1 LRSLAGNPDPLVLVA
16 MNARLFQ
23 FSAARLFLSC
33 VASAALLVTFNSS
46 AKDLNPSAKDLR
58 WQNGPAARPYVI
70 LLRHGQAPGR
80 GEPANFDF
88 NDCSTQRGLSDEG
101 RDEAR
106 QLGHTLRTLGVNVTK
121 VLTSRWCRARQTAEL
136 LGFGPIED
144 DRAFDNL
151 DMNKNRSQFLL
162 ENERKSIAS
171 WRGPGVLVVVTH
183 SSNLKALAKVTPESD
198 SVIVVEPNIGANLTH
213 IAQVNLH
220 ELTGGML
227 Y

>member
-1 LRSLAGNPDPLVLVA
+1 MS
-16 MNARLFQ
+16 ARLFR
-23 FSAARLFLSC
+23 FSAARRFLSC
-33 VASAALLVTFNSS
+33 VATAALLVTFNSS
-46 AKDLNPSAKDLR
+46 AQELDRQGGSDAP
-58 WQNGPAARPYVI
+58 PYVI

-80 GEPANFDF
+80 GEPANFDL
-88 NDCSTQRGLSDEG
+88 NDCGTQRGLSNKG

-106 QLGHTLRTLGVNVTK
+106 ELGHTLRTLGVNVTK
-121 VLTSRWCRARQTAEL
+121 VLTSRWCRTRQTAEL
-136 LGFGPIED
+136 LGFGPVEE

-151 DMNKNRSQFLL
+151 EMNKNRSQSLI

-183 SSNLKALAKVTPESD
+183 SSNLKALAEINPQPD
-198 SVIVVEPNIGANLTH
+198 SVIVVEPNTGADLTY

-220 ELTGGML
+220 ELTSDML

>member
-1 LRSLAGNPDPLVLVA
+1 

-23 FSAARLFLSC
+23 FSVARLFLSC
-33 VASAALLVTFNSS
+33 VATATLLVTFNSS
-46 AKDLNPSAKDLR
+46 AKDLNRQSGSAA
-58 WQNGPAARPYVI
+58 QPYVI

-80 GEPANFDF
+80 GEPANFDL
-88 NDCSTQRGLSDEG
+88 NDCGTQRGLSDRG

-106 QLGHTLRTLGVNVTK
+106 QLGHTLRTLDVNVTK
-121 VLTSRWCRARQTAEL
+121 VLTSRWCRTRQTAEL

-151 DMNKNRSQFLL
+151 DMNKNRSQSLL
-162 ENERKSIAS
+162 ENERKTIAS

-183 SSNLKALAKVTPESD
+183 SSNLKALAEITPQPD
-198 SVIVVEPNIGANLTH
+198 SVIVVEPNISADLTH
-213 IAQVNLH
+213 IAQIKLH
-220 ELTGGML
+220 ELPGGML